1 MFRYCNYQWGKKD
14 LSLRLY
20 LGMME
25 SDQMQ
30 LFLVNK
36 GQNIKNDFLLIR
48 TLAPLKL
55 SWTFQQKALEYDQG
69 SVVKTRMEFCG

>member
-1 MFRYCNYQWGKKD
+1 
-14 LSLRLY
+14 
-20 LGMME
+20 
-25 SDQMQ
+25 MQ

-36 GQNIKNDFLLIR
+36 GQNIKNDFLFIR